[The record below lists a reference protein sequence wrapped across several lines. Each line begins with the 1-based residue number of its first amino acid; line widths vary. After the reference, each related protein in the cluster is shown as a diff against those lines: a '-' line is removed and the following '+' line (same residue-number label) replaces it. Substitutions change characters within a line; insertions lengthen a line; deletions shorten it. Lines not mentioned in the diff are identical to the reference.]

1 MPKMLDVFGDL
12 LYRAHEWRTEKRFDR
27 KIRRGFLREEPR
39 YRPITGIGENPYAGA
54 PPGSVEHAHI
64 QRYDFASQR
73 ISPGLVLNAACG
85 SGYGSE
91 ILGRS
96 GSKVVGVDLFR
107 EPLRI
112 ARTQFGKHLYVR
124 ADIVDLGMFVSDRFD
139 AAVSFETI
147 EHITDPHHGIGEMKR
162 LLRPGGSFL
171 GSIPIQILHHPGTN
185 FTFSQAWNL
194 VERHFPGS
202 ERFLQDNRRILPFSD
217 ASWRTLR
224 FEKDKF
230 LIFHWVKH

>member
-1 MPKMLDVFGDL
+1 MAKVLDSLGDI
-12 LYRAHEWRTEKRFDR
+12 LYRAHEWRTQRRFDR

-39 YRPITGIGENPYAGA
+39 YRPITRIGEDIYAGA

-64 QRYDFASQR
+64 HRYDFVGGR
-73 ISPGLVLNAACG
+73 IPPGLVLNAACG

-91 ILGRS
+91 ILGRL
-96 GSKVVGVDLFR
+96 GSRVVGVDLFK

-112 ARTQFGKHLYVR
+112 ARTQFGKHFYVR
-124 ADIVDLGMFVSDRFD
+124 ADIVDLGMFVADRFD
-139 AAVSFETI
+139 AVVSFETI
-147 EHITDPHHGIGEMKR
+147 EHVADPHRGIGEMKR
-162 LLRPGGSFL
+162 LLRSGGSFL

-185 FTFSQAWNL
+185 FTFSQASSL
-194 VERHFPGS
+194 VDRHFPGS

-217 ASWRTLR
+217 ASWRAVR

-230 LIFHWVKH
+230 LIFHWVKP

>member
-1 MPKMLDVFGDL
+1 MPNMPNWLGDA
-12 LYRAHEWRTEKRFDR
+12 LYRAHERRTQTRFER

-39 YRPITGIGENPYAGA
+39 YRPITEIGEDLYAGV

-64 QRYDFASQR
+64 RRYDFARER

-96 GSKVVGVDLFR
+96 GSRVVGVDLFR
-107 EPLRI
+107 EPLKT
-112 ARTQFGKHLYVR
+112 ARAQFGRHPYVR
-124 ADIVDLGMFVSDRFD
+124 ANIVNLGMFLADRFD
-139 AAVSFETI
+139 AVVSFETI
-147 EHITDPHHGIGEMKR
+147 EHVPDPNRGTGEMKR

-185 FTFSQAWNL
+185 FTFSEAWDL
-194 VERHFPGS
+194 VDRHFPGS

-217 ASWRTLR
+217 AAWRSIR
-224 FEKDKF
+224 FAKDKF
-230 LIFHWVKH
+230 LIFHWVKR

>member
-1 MPKMLDVFGDL
+1 MARVLDLFGDI
-12 LYRAHEWRTEKRFDR
+12 LYRTHEWRTQRRFDR

-39 YRPITGIGENPYAGA
+39 YRPITEVGDDPYAGA

-64 QRYDFASQR
+64 QRYDFAAER
-73 ISPGLVLNAACG
+73 ISRGFVLNAACG

-91 ILGRS
+91 ILGRV
-96 GSKVVGVDLFR
+96 GSRVVGVDLFR
-107 EPLRI
+107 EPLKI

-139 AAVSFETI
+139 AVVSFETI
-147 EHITDPHHGIGEMKR
+147 EHVADPHLGIQQMKR

-202 ERFLQDNRRILPFSD
+202 DRFLQDNRRILPYSD
-217 ASWRTLR
+217 ASWRTMR

-230 LIFHWVKH
+230 LVFHWVKS